1 MHPSIST
8 SYILPAIFLNPVLFL
23 HGLNSILS
31 RLLPPII
38 IPSATVQR
46 PAYSMLGPAAT
57 YQHIDI
63 QNSENLCLGYTFV
76 MICAQLV
83 AYGRVMK
90 VREAGKERQQKKDEM
105 NGKNRHAKHSES
117 YFDEGNSKPPS
128 PRRVGFTNGSVKKFR
143 KHEEPDCL
151 TEEESEVIL

>member
-1 MHPSIST
+1 
-8 SYILPAIFLNPVLFL
+8 
-23 HGLNSILS
+23 
-31 RLLPPII
+31 
-38 IPSATVQR
+38 
-46 PAYSMLGPAAT
+46 
-57 YQHIDI
+57 
-63 QNSENLCLGYTFV
+63 

-105 NGKNRHAKHSES
+105 NGKNRHAKHSDS

>member
-31 RLLPPII
+31 RILPPIV
-38 IPSATVQR
+38 IPAATVQR

-57 YQHIDI
+57 HQHIDI

-83 AYGRVMK
+83 AYDRVMK
-90 VREAGKERQQKKDEM
+90 VREAGKERQQSEDAI
-105 NGKNRHAKHSES
+105 NGTNGRAKYSDS

-128 PRRVGFTNGSVKKFR
+128 PRRVGFTNGSVKRFR